1 MLEQSPTYA
10 PTAGTRMDIQR
21 MDIPVRGAVRV
32 LAEADEPSDRPVC
45 RFGHDGDA
53 RRGHLLCEPGR
64 DRVVIERSEDLVVD
78 HARIGVAPGGDE
90 HLGQPVGVGR
100 GARPQYSAYGLSRP
114 APEVHAEAEAVAP
127 VERLDVLDR
136 AQ

>member
-1 MLEQSPTYA
+1 
-10 PTAGTRMDIQR
+10 
-21 MDIPVRGAVRV
+21 
-32 LAEADEPSDRPVC
+32 
-45 RFGHDGDA
+45 
-53 RRGHLLCEPGR
+53 GR

-114 APEVHAEAEAVAP
+114 ALEVLAEAEAVAP
-127 VERLDVLDR
+127 VERLNVLDR
-136 AQ
+136 AQLRVGRESRALKQRGPRRAAEQPRLSPSCDDGLNRLLGRAELEAVV